1 MRYVPRRRGQK
12 KHKQP
17 LPVWQETLLLLGTA
31 VVMALIIKT
40 FFLQAFYI
48 PSGSMRQTLEV
59 NDRILVQKVSY
70 WFGDVERGDVVVF
83 DDPANWL
90 AQEDARTA
98 DNLLTSGLAKIGL
111 YPTGGH
117 LVKRVI
123 GVGGDTVQCE
133 GGQVLVNGA
142 ALEESSYV
150 TLPDQA
156 CAGAWGPIEVP
167 DEHIWVMG
175 DNRNQ
180 SADSRVHLGDP
191 GGGSIPVDDVVGKV
205 FVVVWPISRWDFIGR
220 PDSFDSVPEAAGL
233 VTTVAPVGLALM
245 LGLPIY
251 RRRKESRTHERRGF
265 LQGRRRSGGPADR

>member
-1 MRYVPRRRGQK
+1 MRYLGRRRAEDEDK
-12 KHKQP
+12 TP

-31 VVMALIIKT
+31 LVLALIIKT

-48 PSGSMRQTLEV
+48 PSGSMRETLQV

-70 WFGDVERGDVVVF
+70 WFGDVQRGDVVVF

-90 AQEDARTA
+90 GREAVQD
-98 DNLLTSGLAKIGL
+98 SGNVVTGALAKVGL

-123 GVGGDTVQCE
+123 GVGGDTVECKD
-133 GGQVLVNGA
+133 GRVLVNGV
-142 ALEESSYV
+142 ALDEDSYV

-156 CAGAWGPIEVP
+156 CAGAWTTDVP
-167 DEHIWVMG
+167 EGRIWVMG

-205 FVVVWPISRWDFIGR
+205 FVVVWPPSRWGVIGR
-220 PDSFDSVPEAAGL
+220 PDSFDAVNQALGAA
-233 VTTVAPVGLALM
+233 APAAPLGLALM
-245 LGLPIY
+245 IGLPVY
-251 RRRKESRTHERRGF
+251 RRRKDSRTDDTRGSLERPG
-265 LQGRRRSGGPADR
+265 SGPDAS